1 MRPRTLIA
9 VLLVGPI
16 LAATAWAQG
25 LPSVAAADVGLS
37 EERLGRLEEVV
48 QGYVDDQ
55 AIAGAVTLIARKG
68 GQAHVRGYGMADRAS
83 GTPMQPDTIFRI
95 ASMTKPMTSVAV
107 MMLYEEGRF
116 TLDDPVGQYLP
127 ALASLDVLTPS
138 DGGGQADSRV
148 PARRPVTIRHLLT
161 HTSGIGYRFLGDLGA
176 SATQRALSEL
186 YRDAGVADGLA
197 EHDGTIEGLVTALG
211 QLPLLHEPGAAF
223 SYGLSS
229 DVLGRL
235 VEVLSGVTFD
245 EFLRTRLFEPLG
257 MNDTYFYLPA
267 AKADRLASLY
277 APNTAGGLDEVE
289 GTVEGQHLIYSAT
302 YSTGEHRTNL
312 SGGAGLS
319 STIYDYARFLQ
330 MLLNGGELNGI
341 RILTPVTV
349 DLMTTDHIGDI
360 PTGSVVQP
368 GSAGFGLGFAIRADS
383 EIGSEGAYYWSG
395 FFNTTF
401 WVDPTEE
408 LIGILMTQIFPSGSD
423 IQERFRVMAYEA
435 IVERE

>member
-25 LPSVAAADVGLS
+25 LPTVAAADVGLS

-161 HTSGIGYRFLGDLGA
+161 HTSGIG
-176 SATQRALSEL
+176 
-186 YRDAGVADGLA
+186 
-197 EHDGTIEGLVTALG
+197 
-211 QLPLLHEPGAAF
+211 
-223 SYGLSS
+223 
-229 DVLGRL
+229 
-235 VEVLSGVTFD
+235 
-245 EFLRTRLFEPLG
+245 
-257 MNDTYFYLPA
+257 
-267 AKADRLASLY
+267 
-277 APNTAGGLDEVE
+277 
-289 GTVEGQHLIYSAT
+289 
-302 YSTGEHRTNL
+302 
-312 SGGAGLS
+312 
-319 STIYDYARFLQ
+319 
-330 MLLNGGELNGI
+330 
-341 RILTPVTV
+341 
-349 DLMTTDHIGDI
+349 
-360 PTGSVVQP
+360 
-368 GSAGFGLGFAIRADS
+368 
-383 EIGSEGAYYWSG
+383 
-395 FFNTTF
+395 
-401 WVDPTEE
+401 
-408 LIGILMTQIFPSGSD
+408 
-423 IQERFRVMAYEA
+423 
-435 IVERE
+435 